1 MARPNPRP
9 QLQRL
14 EDRST
19 PATLSGTVFA
29 DVNGNGVQDAGEVGL
44 AGVTVQVDAGGA
56 GAVVTTTDPAG
67 NFSVAGLADGAHTI
81 NVLPPLG
88 TTAIGET
95 FRVVNVSGGA
105 DVSGLTFALQPQ
117 GKVAGTVFTDLNNN
131 GVRDPGE
138 PGVAGAT
145 VTLDTMKNGGVDAA
159 VSTGA
164 DGSYVFLNVPDG
176 SHFVTVVPPV
186 HNVAT
191 TPNPQAVTVT
201 AGSEVDGADFALR
214 PASAISGRVLF
225 ADINPG
231 RPGIPGVTVQ
241 LDVQSDG
248 KAAATST
255 TDSTGTFLFTNIP
268 NGTHTITVV
277 APPGSTFNVPAN
289 SNKITTVVNSD
300 IQGGL
305 NFGVTF
311 PGSVSGGLFLDRNN
325 NGVRDPGEQGLTPA
339 RVQVDLYGAGNPV
352 DVGAKTAAD
361 GSFVVSGLP
370 DGTHTLIV
378 TPPDGY
384 SAGPTRTTFTITDG
398 SQASVQATGLKS
410 LSGSVLT
417 VGSGTAGA
425 AQTYTFLPADG
436 GALTT
441 VAGRSI
447 TIPGVNG
454 GTRVVTAD
462 FNGDGVDD
470 VITATGPGVPAMIH
484 VYDGATGAE
493 LVPGGIGVFERSFTG
508 GLNLAAG
515 DFNHDGKAD
524 IVVSADTGGGP
535 RVQVLNAAQ
544 FLPGADPT
552 KGLVL
557 ADFLGI
563 DDPDFRGGARTAVG
577 DVNGDG
583 VPDLIVAA
591 GVGGGPRVA
600 IFDGRTINP
609 AATPTR
615 LVADFFVFEAAL
627 RNGATVAVGD
637 VNGDGR
643 ADLIAG
649 AGPGGAP
656 RVAVFDGSGIMAGL
670 GIDAPRVA
678 DFYVANDFG
687 SRAGTRVTVKDLDR
701 DGKADIV
708 ATDGGQAY
716 VYTAAGIKAFQ
727 MTPLPGQTG
736 PGTSA
741 AVAPFGKDVFIG

>member
-1 MARPNPRP
+1 MARPTPRP

-19 PATLSGTVFA
+19 PATLSGVVFA

-44 AGVTVQVDAGGA
+44 AGVTVQVDAGGG
-56 GAVVTTTDPAG
+56 GAVVAATDPAG
-67 NFSVAGLADGAHTI
+67 NFAVAGLADGAHTL

-88 TTAIGET
+88 TTPVGPT
-95 FRVVNVSGGA
+95 FRTVTVTGGA
-105 DVSGLTFALQPQ
+105 DVPGLTFALQPQ

-138 PGVAGAT
+138 PGVAGAA
-145 VTLDTMKNGGVDAA
+145 VTLDTFRNGGVDAA
-159 VSTGA
+159 TTTGA
-164 DGSYVFLNVPDG
+164 DGTFVFVNVPDG
-176 SHFVTVVPPV
+176 AHNVAVVPPV

-191 TPNPQAVTVT
+191 SANPRAVTVV
-201 AGSEVDGADFALR
+201 AGAESAGADFALR
-214 PASAISGRVLF
+214 PASAVSGRVLF
-225 ADINPG
+225 ADVNPG
-231 RPGIPGVTVQ
+231 RPGVAGVTVQ
-241 LDVQSDG
+241 LDLQSDG
-248 KAAATST
+248 TPDLTTT
-255 TDSTGTFLFTNIP
+255 TDSTGTFLFANVP
-268 NGTHTITVV
+268 NGTHTVAV
-277 APPGSTFNVPAN
+277 LAPPGSTFNVPAN

-300 IQGGL
+300 IKGGL

-311 PGSVSGGLFLDRNN
+311 PGSVAGGLFLDRNG

-339 RVQVDLYGAGNPV
+339 RVQVDLYGNGNPV

-384 SAGPTRTTFTITDG
+384 SATPTRATFTITGG
-398 SQASVQATGLKS
+398 SQAAVAAVGLKS

-417 VGSGTAGA
+417 VGSGSAGA
-425 AQTYTFLPADG
+425 AQTYTFLPAAG
-436 GALTT
+436 GALST
-441 VAGRSI
+441 VPGRSVSY
-447 TIPGVNG
+447 PGLT

-470 VITATGPGVPAMIH
+470 VITATGPGAPAT
-484 VYDGATGAE
+484 VRVFDGSTGAE
-493 LVPGGIGVFERSFTG
+493 LVPGGIGVFERTFTG
-508 GLNLAAG
+508 GLNLSAG
-515 DFNHDGKAD
+515 DFNGDGKAD

-535 RVQVLNAAQ
+535 RVQILDAAQ

-583 VPDLIVAA
+583 TPDLVVAA

-600 IFDGRTINP
+600 IFDGKSIGP
-609 AATPTR
+609 AFTPTR

-637 VNGDGR
+637 VDGDGR
-643 ADLIAG
+643 ADLVAG
-649 AGPGGAP
+649 AGNGGAP
-656 RVAVFDGSGIMAGL
+656 RVAVFSGTGILAGL

-678 DFYVANDFG
+678 DFYVTDDFR

-708 ATDGGQAY
+708 ATDGGRAY

-727 MTPLPGQTG
+727 TTPLPGQTS

-741 AVAPFGKDVFIG
+741 AVAPFGNDIFVG